1 MDAMVLENNSPRGRN
16 PRTRTTTRTFPPPW
30 SGVLWPIGIGSDS
43 LERSDGVDADD
54 FNCRI

>member
-1 MDAMVLENNSPRGRN
+1 MVLEYHSPRGRN

-30 SGVLWPIGIGSDS
+30 SGVLLPIGIGSDS
-43 LERSDGVDADD
+43 RERSDGVDADD